1 MSDTMMSMDNYRYID
16 NLRPDQVMVGDIIEF
31 SDESITEIG
40 IVSDIEELYVDREF
54 SYLIHGRNEFNETLE
69 MIVED
74 WQVIKLFI
82 EK

>member
-1 MSDTMMSMDNYRYID
+1 MMSMDNYRYID

-40 IVSDIEELYVDREF
+40 IVSDIEELYLDREF

-74 WQVIKLFI
+74 WQVVKLFI

>member
-1 MSDTMMSMDNYRYID
+1 MTDTIIPMDNYRYID

-31 SDESITEIG
+31 SDDTITEIG

-54 SYLIHGRNEFNETLE
+54 SYVIHGRNEFNETLE
-69 MIVED
+69 MVVED

>member
-1 MSDTMMSMDNYRYID
+1 MMSMDNYRYID

>member
-1 MSDTMMSMDNYRYID
+1 MMSMDNYRYID

-74 WQVIKLFI
+74 WQVVKLFI

>member
-40 IVSDIEELYVDREF
+40 IVSDIEELYLDREF

-74 WQVIKLFI
+74 WQVVKLFI

>member
-74 WQVIKLFI
+74 WQVVKLFI

>member
-74 WQVIKLFI
+74 WQVV
-82 EK
+82 